1 MASQTTCSESCTLC
15 MLVVVFQARKYSL
28 RPKKKSQ
35 PRYRWD
41 MSRFVVLSNVSL
53 VPKLALLRRREY
65 DINWYIIYECIVSV
79 NVTFSFVA

>member
-1 MASQTTCSESCTLC
+1 
-15 MLVVVFQARKYSL
+15 
-28 RPKKKSQ
+28 
-35 PRYRWD
+35 
-41 MSRFVVLSNVSL
+41 MSRFVVLCNVSL

>member
-1 MASQTTCSESCTLC
+1 MHASRCFSGSKILSSS
-15 MLVVVFQARKYSL
+15 K
-28 RPKKKSQ
+28 KKKSQ

-41 MSRFVVLSNVSL
+41 MSRFVVLCNVSL